1 MRSARPAVDHGP
13 MTEADTPRIVVA
25 GGGVAGLEACL
36 ALRSFLG
43 VGDLSIELLCRD
55 DHFEYRP
62 LAVLEPF
69 DGAPAWSMELE
80 RFAADQDVRLVR
92 DSLAAVE
99 PDRHEAITA
108 YSGRLPY
115 DALLV
120 CVGARAVRALP
131 GAISFRG
138 GRDAASVRAA
148 LDAMRPGDS
157 GTIAFAVPFG
167 AFWTLPLYELAILSA
182 ARLRERGVRA
192 QVVMTSPEAAP
203 LEAFGADASTAVADL
218 LDARGV
224 EFVGRA
230 RAIAADG
237 GEVELDDG
245 RRIQARAVITLP
257 DLVGR
262 RVPGLRQDAAG
273 FIAVDDHGRVP
284 GAEDVYAAGDVTSF
298 PLKQGGLATQQADA
312 AVEAMLA
319 ALGLPIVPR
328 PFEPVLKGVLYTDR
342 EPAYLRATL
351 DGRGS
356 PPRPYAMWWPP
367 SKIAG
372 RHLAPYLA
380 IRGGA
385 PRAPEVRPEQD
396 AIAVTVDIPRAVDA
410 VSNVLDPSAVPPG

>member
-1 MRSARPAVDHGP
+1 
-13 MTEADTPRIVVA
+13 MTAADAPRIVVA

-36 ALRSFLG
+36 GLRSFLG
-43 VGDLSIELLCRD
+43 EDELSIELLCRD

-62 LAVLEPF
+62 LSVLEPF

-92 DSLAAVE
+92 DSLAAVD

-131 GAISFRG
+131 GAITFRG
-138 GRDAASVRAA
+138 GRDAAAVRAA
-148 LDAMRPGDS
+148 LDALRPGDDA
-157 GTIAFAVPFG
+157 TIAFAIPFG

-182 ARLRERGVRA
+182 ARLRDRGVRA
-192 QVVMTSPEAAP
+192 RVVLTSPEAVP
-203 LEAFGADASTAVADL
+203 LEAFGAEASTAVADL
-218 LDARGV
+218 LEARGI
-224 EFVGRA
+224 EFVARA
-230 RAIAADG
+230 RAIAADAG
-237 GEVELDDG
+237 DLELDDG
-245 RRIQARAVITLP
+245 RRIQARTVVTLP
-257 DLVGR
+257 NLVGR
-262 RVPGLRQDAAG
+262 RVPGLRQDATG

-284 GAEDVYAAGDVTSF
+284 GADGVYAAGDVTTF

-312 AVEAMLA
+312 AVEAIVA
-319 ALGLPIVPR
+319 ALGVPIVPR
-328 PFEPVLKGVLYTDR
+328 AFEPVLKGVLYTDR

-351 DGRGS
+351 GGRGS
-356 PPRPYAMWWPP
+356 QPRAYAMWWPP

-372 RHLAPYLA
+372 RYLAPYLA

-385 PRAPEVRPEQD
+385 PRAPEVRPEHE
-396 AIAVTVDIPRAVDA
+396 AIPVVVDIPAAVQA
-410 VSNVLDPSAVPPG
+410 VSNALDPSAVPPG

>member
-1 MRSARPAVDHGP
+1 MAK
-13 MTEADTPRIVVA
+13 ADIARIVIA

-43 VGDLSIELLCRD
+43 EADLSIDLLCRED
-55 DHFEYRP
+55 RFEYRP
-62 LAVLEPF
+62 LTVLEPF
-69 DGAPAWSMELE
+69 DGPPAWSMELE

-108 YSGRLPY
+108 YSGRLAY

-120 CVGARAVRALP
+120 CVGARAVAALP

-138 GRDAASVRAA
+138 GPDAAAVRAA
-148 LDAMRPGDS
+148 LDALQPGDR

-167 AFWTLPLYELAILSA
+167 AFWTLPIYELAILAA
-182 ARLRERGVRA
+182 ARLRSRGTGG

-203 LEAFGADASTAVADL
+203 LEAFGPAASAAVAGV
-218 LDARGV
+218 LDDRGI
-224 EFVGRA
+224 EFVARA
-230 RAIAADG
+230 RAIAADAG
-237 GEVELDDG
+237 DLELDDG

-257 DLVGR
+257 DLLGR
-262 RVPGLRQDAAG
+262 RVPGLRQDGAG
-273 FIAVDDHGRVP
+273 FIAVDEHGRVP
-284 GAEDVYAAGDVTSF
+284 GAEGVYAAGDVTTF

-319 ALGLPIVPR
+319 ELGVPIVPR
-328 PFEPVLKGVLYTDR
+328 PFEPVLKGVLFTDR
-342 EPAYLRATL
+342 EPAYLSTSP
-351 DGRGS
+351 DGRS
-356 PPRPYAMWWPP
+356 SQPRPYSMWWPP

-385 PRAPEVRPEQD
+385 PRAPEVRPEHEG
-396 AIAVTVDIPRAVDA
+396 IPITIDIPRAVQA
-410 VSNVLDPSAVPPG
+410 VSNALDPSAVPPG

>member
-182 ARLRERGVRA
+182 AHLRERGVRA

-203 LEAFGADASTAVADL
+203 LAAFGADASTAVADL

-328 PFEPVLKGVLYTDR
+328 PFEPILKGVLYTDR

>member
-1 MRSARPAVDHGP
+1 MAAAVS
-13 MTEADTPRIVVA
+13 PRIVIA

-43 VGDLSIELLCRD
+43 EDELHVDLLCRE
-55 DHFEYRP
+55 HRFEYRP

-69 DGAPAWSMELE
+69 DGAPAWTMELE

-108 YSGRLPY
+108 YSGRLTY

-120 CVGARAVRALP
+120 CVGASAVRTLP
-131 GAISFRG
+131 GAITFRG
-138 GRDAASVRAA
+138 GRDAGAVRDA
-148 LDAMRPGDS
+148 LDDMRPGDR

-167 AFWTLPLYELAILSA
+167 AFWTLPLYELAILAA

-192 QVVMTSPEAAP
+192 QVVITSPEAAP
-203 LEAFGADASTAVADL
+203 LEAFGTDASTAVARL

-224 EFVGRA
+224 EFVARA
-230 RAIAADG
+230 RAVAADA

-245 RRIQARAVITLP
+245 RRIEARAVITLP

-262 RVPGLRQDAAG
+262 RVPGLHQDASG
-273 FIAVDDHGRVP
+273 FIAVDEHGRMP
-284 GAEDVYAAGDVTSF
+284 GVDGVYAAGDITTF

-319 ALGLPIVPR
+319 TLGVPLVPR
-328 PFEPVLKGVLYTDR
+328 PFEPVLEGVLYTDG
-342 EPAYLRATL
+342 EPAYLQAPVE
-351 DGRGS
+351 GRGS
-356 PPRPYAMWWPP
+356 QPRPYPMWWPP

-385 PRAPEVRPEQD
+385 PRAPEVRPEHD
-396 AIAVTVDIPRAVDA
+396 AIPVSIDIPRAVRA
-410 VSNVLDPSAVPPG
+410 VSDALDPSAVPPG

>member
-1 MRSARPAVDHGP
+1 

-43 VGDLSIELLCRD
+43 EDELGIDLLCRD
-55 DHFEYRP
+55 DRFEYRP

-92 DSLAAVE
+92 DSLAAVD
-99 PDRHEAITA
+99 PDGHEAVTE

-120 CVGARAVRALP
+120 CVGARTVRALP

-138 GRDAASVRAA
+138 GRDAAAVRAA
-148 LDAMRPGDS
+148 LDAMQPGDDA
-157 GTIAFAVPFG
+157 TLAFAIPFG

-192 QVVMTSPEAAP
+192 RVVMTSPEAVP
-203 LEAFGADASTAVADL
+203 LEAFGAQASTAVADL

-224 EFVGRA
+224 EFVARA
-230 RAIAADG
+230 RAIAADA
-237 GEVELDDG
+237 GELELDDG
-245 RRIQARAVITLP
+245 RRIQAQAVITLP
-257 DLVGR
+257 DLLGR
-262 RVPGLRQDAAG
+262 RVPGLPQDAEG
-273 FIAVDDHGRVP
+273 FIAVDAHCRVP
-284 GAEDVYAAGDVTSF
+284 GAEDVYAAGDVTTF

-351 DGRGS
+351 DGHGS
-356 PPRPYAMWWPP
+356 EPRAYARWWPP

-372 RHLAPYLA
+372 RYLAPYLA

-396 AIAVTVDIPRAVDA
+396 AIPVTIDIPRAVHA
-410 VSNVLDPSAVPPG
+410 VSNALDPSAVPPG

>member
-1 MRSARPAVDHGP
+1 

-43 VGDLSIELLCRD
+43 EDELSIELLCRD
-55 DHFEYRP
+55 DRFEYRP

-92 DSLAAVE
+92 DSLVAVE
-99 PDRHEAITA
+99 PDRHEAVTE

-120 CVGARAVRALP
+120 CVGARTVRGLP

-138 GRDAASVRAA
+138 GRDAAAVRAA
-148 LDAMRPGDS
+148 LDAMQPGDDA
-157 GTIAFAVPFG
+157 TIAFAIPFG

-192 QVVMTSPEAAP
+192 RVVMTSPEAVP
-203 LEAFGADASTAVADL
+203 LEAFGAEASTAVADL

-224 EFVGRA
+224 EFVARA
-230 RAIAADG
+230 RAIAADA
-237 GEVELDDG
+237 GELELDDG
-245 RRIQARAVITLP
+245 RRIQAQAVITLP
-257 DLVGR
+257 DLLGR
-262 RVPGLRQDAAG
+262 RVPGLPQDAEG
-273 FIAVDDHGRVP
+273 FIAVDANCRVP
-284 GAEDVYAAGDVTSF
+284 GAADVYAAGDVTTF

-351 DGRGS
+351 DGHGS
-356 PPRPYAMWWPP
+356 EPRAYAMWWPP

-372 RHLAPYLA
+372 RYLAPYLA

-396 AIAVTVDIPRAVDA
+396 AIPVTIDIPRAVHA
-410 VSNVLDPSAVPPG
+410 VSNALDPSAVPPG